1 MNKYELLNIIFS
13 LGIFTWLWHG
23 MHRVKK
29 RTTKSFHKK
38 TWQEPKAV
46 IQTNLVT
53 IFLVKDT
60 SMKKCVKDDHLS
72 YVTATTSNLDQKLP
86 KCYWRRLHHF
96 CAACFAT
103 LENIFFNVVLLLLIH
118 SKQFM
123 FPPSELLIP
132 NSSLH
137 VSPLCYYMV
146 ENYGNNFRVL
156 LCPPHSKVLAILI
169 VFLQLTCL
177 GMKVMLNCPSWKA
190 LFWKFFLQRTSLR
203 KSRV

>member
-1 MNKYELLNIIFS
+1 MNKYQLLNIIFS

-72 YVTATTSNLDQKLP
+72 YVTATTSNMDQKLP

-96 CAACFAT
+96 CAACFGRLGFLPT
-103 LENIFFNVVLLLLIH
+103 MLEIFSINNLLKKTTCPRWPHYIGT
-118 SKQFM
+118 
-123 FPPSELLIP
+123 
-132 NSSLH
+132 
-137 VSPLCYYMV
+137 PL
-146 ENYGNNFRVL
+146 FTT
-156 LCPPHSKVLAILI
+156 I
-169 VFLQLTCL
+169 
-177 GMKVMLNCPSWKA
+177 
-190 LFWKFFLQRTSLR
+190 
-203 KSRV
+203 